1 MHAPSFLSFLS
12 CRLLIIRKRP
22 TLLKLC
28 CAGAVLIGLLASLIP
43 IMSGD
48 NSDPQDKQAWLQQP
62 IAARVL
68 WPLCFMF
75 GFVCLLSNS
84 MAGCVAKSLFLASV
98 IISGTSCINECVS
111 GERAQGQQES
121 ELAVLPLLD

>member
-1 MHAPSFLSFLS
+1 MISIITLYTIIYLEEVYLVCPQLLY
-12 CRLLIIRKRP
+12 RLIVIRKRP

-28 CAGAVLIGLLASLIP
+28 CSGAVLLGLIISLIP

-48 NSDPQDKQAWLQQP
+48 NSDPEDKQAWLQQP

-75 GFVCLLSNS
+75 GFVRLL
-84 MAGCVAKSLFLASV
+84 CTVV
-98 IISGTSCINECVS
+98 
-111 GERAQGQQES
+111 RH
-121 ELAVLPLLD
+121 